1 MITRMRLLGIDLELI
16 QQVASTLKSLYCLH
30 KPNSK
35 TSMNKKLWI
44 SGAAFLL
51 LVIGLLVA
59 LTDIEVRFTRWISCG
74 PWSSQQEDRSELCR

>member
-1 MITRMRLLGIDLELI
+1 MRLLEIELELI
-16 QQVASTLKSLYCLH
+16 QQIALTLKSLYRLH
-30 KPNSK
+30 YPNSK
-35 TSMNKKLWI
+35 APMNKKLWI

-74 PWSSQQEDRSELCR
+74 PWSTQQEDRSELCR